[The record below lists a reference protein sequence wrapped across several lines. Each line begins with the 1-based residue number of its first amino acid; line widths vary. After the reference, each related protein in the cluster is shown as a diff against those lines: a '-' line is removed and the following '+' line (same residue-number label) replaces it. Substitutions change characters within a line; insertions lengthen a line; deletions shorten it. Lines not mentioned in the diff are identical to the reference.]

1 MATYIVLR
9 NKQVDNDRRVLTPEH
24 LRHWFATHLKKVGVN
39 IAAERR
45 DPHELGAP
53 VQVFAA
59 GGPDERTDGARLVLA
74 RQSPGLH
81 TAREILAEGLA
92 GRALAMML
100 DYTQQGVTV
109 RTMVD
114 GVWIPRETRERES
127 GDLALEALT
136 LLFCLNPT
144 DRQSRPPW
152 IFTSDYESIRY
163 AAAFSSQGTP
173 CS

>member
-1 MATYIVLR
+1 M
-9 NKQVDNDRRVLTPEH
+9 
-24 LRHWFATHLKKVGVN
+24 
-39 IAAERR
+39 
-45 DPHELGAP
+45 
-53 VQVFAA
+53 
-59 GGPDERTDGARLVLA
+59 
-74 RQSPGLH
+74 
-81 TAREILAEGLA
+81 
-92 GRALAMML
+92 AMML

-114 GVWIPRETRERES
+114 GVWIPRETSERES